1 MSGLAVS
8 QDIASRLQQ
17 AQRHHRQPQHVLIL
31 GILTLTAVQ
40 NEDAE
45 NARVC
50 CIYVPSPTP
59 ARADARAAI
68 CAPGVCM
75 HWPSN
80 LTSSTA
86 LGPPTNHRLFLWA
99 HTHNSLSSACLSTL
113 DKTLPRRERL
123 SFVDRGECS
132 SLCCPCLFC
141 TGVSKS
147 WPTTHYAHYCTFPV
161 SSRLFTPAFRLTLL
175 LLAFLHNR
183 VCLWT

>member
-75 HWPSN
+75 HWHRPRTIVYSFGHTPTTPCQALACPRSTRPYQGAKGCHSLTAASVLRCVVLAYFVLESPSPGRL
-80 LTSSTA
+80 LTTLTTARSQSHRDSS
-86 LGPPTNHRLFLWA
+86 LLH
-99 HTHNSLSSACLSTL
+99 C
-113 DKTLPRRERL
+113 
-123 SFVDRGECS
+123 V
-132 SLCCPCLFC
+132 SLCCF
-141 TGVSKS
+141 
-147 WPTTHYAHYCTFPV
+147 
-161 SSRLFTPAFRLTLL
+161 
-175 LLAFLHNR
+175 
-183 VCLWT
+183 